1 MFSPM
6 MSLLVL
12 SMVMIPSLMTG
23 KTNEQFIKVTAT
35 FIVSIFSS
43 TFILFFIAVILII
56 TNIFI

>member
-12 SMVMIPSLMTG
+12 SMVMIPALMTG
-23 KTNEQFIKVTAT
+23 KINEQFIKVTAT

-43 TFILFFIAVILII
+43 TFILFFIAVILIL
-56 TNIFI
+56 TNIFV